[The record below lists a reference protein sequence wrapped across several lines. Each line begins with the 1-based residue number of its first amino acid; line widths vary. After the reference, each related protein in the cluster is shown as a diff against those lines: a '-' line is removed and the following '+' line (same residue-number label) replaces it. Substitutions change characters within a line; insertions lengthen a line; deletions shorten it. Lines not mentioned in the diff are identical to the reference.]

1 MSRFH
6 LGRFSIPFSKKVC
19 VDANFDVSYL
29 SQGSRFFNSV
39 RYLCKCI
46 SRSFRTTK
54 NRIIGPRTYP
64 CIQKIA
70 WIGLS
75 LRSDVRYQSRCSLWF
90 SSKSDTGSWKM
101 QYSNNL
107 DILLDSRHNSYT
119 VEIPNAKDLVK
130 RSSFSLD
137 TDIFLGVQFYL
148 GYPVVPFFHKCH
160 TCNMAFPAVDRDR
173 PNKGPPSP
181 AKLENFEKIS
191 VWLEPIFI
199 ASESWSVSVWLG
211 V

>member
-1 MSRFH
+1 
-6 LGRFSIPFSKKVC
+6 
-19 VDANFDVSYL
+19 
-29 SQGSRFFNSV
+29 
-39 RYLCKCI
+39 
-46 SRSFRTTK
+46 
-54 NRIIGPRTYP
+54 
-64 CIQKIA
+64 
-70 WIGLS
+70 
-75 LRSDVRYQSRCSLWF
+75 
-90 SSKSDTGSWKM
+90 M

-181 AKLENFEKIS
+181 AKLEKFEKSQFDLSRFSLLVNHGQFRFDS
-191 VWLEPIFI
+191 VYKAFIFFMI
-199 ASESWSVSVWLG
+199 TIQN
-211 V
+211 